1 MKRKRDL
8 PLFIAVALVV
18 LLACGVLV
26 KNSLPR
32 SSHLQLP
39 DVSAGVEQP
48 GTGGGTDNAL
58 TRLEVTPQTVQAVI
72 ATLERPGLYARSV
85 TTETLWSG
93 GSGRAELTVLV
104 SGVWNRVDM
113 AMPSGRIRHSITDGE
128 RTYIWYDSSRDLY
141 EGSSGTITAD
151 QEQHI
156 PTYEDVLALDPEQIT
171 AADFRDLGPR
181 PCVYVETAADE
192 DGYVLRYWVEVETGL
207 LAASERLQDG
217 VAVYR
222 TGASALDESLV
233 TAESFSLPDG
243 RVLHTP

>member
-8 PLFIAVALVV
+8 PLLIAVALVV

-93 GSGRAELTVLV
+93 GS
-104 SGVWNRVDM
+104 
-113 AMPSGRIRHSITDGE
+113 
-128 RTYIWYDSSRDLY
+128 
-141 EGSSGTITAD
+141 
-151 QEQHI
+151 
-156 PTYEDVLALDPEQIT
+156 DV
-171 AADFRDLGPR
+171 R
-181 PCVYVETAADE
+181 
-192 DGYVLRYWVEVETGL
+192 
-207 LAASERLQDG
+207 S
-217 VAVYR
+217 
-222 TGASALDESLV
+222 
-233 TAESFSLPDG
+233 
-243 RVLHTP
+243 